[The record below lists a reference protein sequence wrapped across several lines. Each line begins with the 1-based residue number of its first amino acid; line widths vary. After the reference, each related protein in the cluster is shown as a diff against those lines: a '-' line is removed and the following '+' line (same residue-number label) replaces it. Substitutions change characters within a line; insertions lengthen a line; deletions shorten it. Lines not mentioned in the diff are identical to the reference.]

1 MVRRFSIFLFGI
13 LLGVVFVRF
22 AFPGRFVEMGQYFS
36 LDYRVIYHLKKDTI
50 YMSSEA
56 KCLLECENIS
66 QAEVLSVL
74 EGGEVNFQ
82 KSNKNAKPCK
92 LYTVEKENLSVLF
105 ELCDEKVKVRNF
117 QGINDSCNCP

>member
-22 AFPGRFVEMGQYFS
+22 AFPGRFAEMGQYFS

-50 YMSSEA
+50 YMSPEA
-56 KCLLECENIS
+56 KCLLECENIT

-74 EGGEVNFQ
+74 EGVRLIFKRVIKMPSLVNFT
-82 KSNKNAKPCK
+82 P
-92 LYTVEKENLSVLF
+92 
-105 ELCDEKVKVRNF
+105 
-117 QGINDSCNCP
+117 